1 MDSIYT
7 TSIQFFTLLGT
18 VISVLGIYIKSKSEN
33 KKELLGYKTDIKEIN
48 EKLTGV
54 LDYID
59 IEGMNKN
66 YQGELEHI
74 ADEEIEFINTL
85 KLCPE
90 FREKC
95 EIWLTYKANGTIE
108 AITSIASKNVKELSN
123 GYLSNL
129 MFSRKNEIEQ
139 FAIQTMGEDFYT
151 KKIRNEVTEIV
162 KRTAKRVQ
170 SVITDTYTNSKN
182 IRIRELG
189 RKHLRDVLRHA
200 MTSII
205 IYNKECNEKK

>member
-151 KKIRNEVTEIV
+151 KKNQ
-162 KRTAKRVQ
+162 K
-170 SVITDTYTNSKN
+170 
-182 IRIRELG
+182 
-189 RKHLRDVLRHA
+189 
-200 MTSII
+200 
-205 IYNKECNEKK
+205 